1 MKSRSRQLLTA
12 AFAIVLSA
20 CQQQS
25 RIAPIAEQ
33 PVIKVVETDKGR
45 PVQFSRIVID
55 LKRGA
60 QIGTFRQG
68 VGFCTE
74 PGTLVYH
81 GGRMNLDDRELSDA
95 FRDELERAN
104 YKVVG
109 NPDALFDDPSS
120 WQAEFLI
127 AGLVKRV
134 DADLCYAYSELE
146 KVTKASGVLMMDV
159 DWQVYSRLDRS
170 VVYTTHTQGRGE
182 IKDPSTSGETDVIL
196 DAFAQ
201 ATRNLLADRRFYEIV
216 GEGGVAAQQ
225 STSAGGT
232 RTDLVS
238 RPLFTQPIA
247 VNMTAVRNN
256 VVVVYAGDGH
266 GSGFVIDDLGHV
278 LTNEHV
284 VRTATRVRVHFES
297 GQEAIATVL
306 ATDTRRD
313 VALLKV
319 DGSGTGG
326 LPIRFDQPAVG
337 DTVYAVGAPLDPTY
351 SATVSKGIISA
362 FRDIEGEP
370 WIQSDVNVQH
380 GSSGGPLL
388 DERGNILGITSRG
401 EPNEAGTPSGVNLF
415 VPIGDAL
422 KRLGLNPTAGT
433 S

>member
-1 MKSRSRQLLTA
+1 MKSRSRQVLIA
-12 AFAIVLSA
+12 AFAVMLTG

-33 PVIKVVETDKGR
+33 PVIKVVGD
-45 PVQFSRIVID
+45 
-55 LKRGA
+55 
-60 QIGTFRQG
+60 
-68 VGFCTE
+68 
-74 PGTLVYH
+74 
-81 GGRMNLDDRELSDA
+81 
-95 FRDELERAN
+95 
-104 YKVVG
+104 
-109 NPDALFDDPSS
+109 PDALFDDPSS

-134 DADLCYAYSELE
+134 DADVCYAYNEWE
-146 KVTKASGVLMMDV
+146 KVTKTSGVLMMDV

-170 VVYTTHTQGRGE
+170 VVHRQQTQGRGE
-182 IKDPSTSGETDVIL
+182 VKDLSTSGETDMML

-216 GEGGVAAQQ
+216 GEGGAPVQRA
-225 STSAGGT
+225 TSDSGT
-232 RTDLVS
+232 RTDFAPR
-238 RPLFTQPIA
+238 RPFAQPIA
-247 VNMTAVRNN
+247 ANMAAVRNN
-256 VVVVYAGDGH
+256 VVVVYAGGGH

-284 VRTATRVRVHFES
+284 VRIATRVKVRFES
-297 GQEAIATVL
+297 GDEATASVL
-306 ATDTRRD
+306 ATDPRRD

-319 DGSGTGG
+319 DRSGTGG
-326 LPIRFDQPAVG
+326 LPIRFDRPAVG

-415 VPIGDAL
+415 VPIADAL
-422 KRLGLNPTAGT
+422 RRLGLSPMAGT